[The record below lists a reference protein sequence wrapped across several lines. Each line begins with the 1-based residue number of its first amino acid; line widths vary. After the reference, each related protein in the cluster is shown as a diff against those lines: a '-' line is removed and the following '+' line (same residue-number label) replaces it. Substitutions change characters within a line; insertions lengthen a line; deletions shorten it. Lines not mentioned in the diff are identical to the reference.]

1 MVEHNNQPKN
11 GVSGR
16 GGDRVEARWAASKG
30 GTLLYCLGYQN
41 EQQKKNHIKI
51 HGGRGRLPIEHTTT
65 NQKQTSTTVESMN
78 GRFDE
83 RDEWGKLVE

>member
-30 GTLLYCLGYQN
+30 GTLLYRLGYQN
-41 EQQKKNHIKI
+41 EQQN
-51 HGGRGRLPIEHTTT
+51 
-65 NQKQTSTTVESMN
+65 NN
-78 GRFDE
+78 
-83 RDEWGKLVE
+83 